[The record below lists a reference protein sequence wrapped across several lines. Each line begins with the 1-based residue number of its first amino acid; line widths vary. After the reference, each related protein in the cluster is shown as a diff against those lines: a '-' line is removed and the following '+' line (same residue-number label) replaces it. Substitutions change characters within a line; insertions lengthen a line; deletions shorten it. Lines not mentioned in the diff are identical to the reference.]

1 MRGDAVES
9 PGAACKFF
17 RIPKISI
24 FDSVTALGHNIASNN
39 PDSRAGCPWN
49 FKRVY
54 TRVHQRKG
62 GQSYHRPPV
71 NSSEFP
77 ASYNK
82 ESKQT

>member
-1 MRGDAVES
+1 MPLSHHGPPVNSSEY
-9 PGAACKFF
+9 
-17 RIPKISI
+17 PKYLSSIAGHSISQ
-24 FDSVTALGHNIASNN
+24 NIASNS

-54 TRVHQRKG
+54 TRVQRKG

-71 NSSEFP
+71 NSSEFL

-82 ESKQT
+82 ESQQT